1 MEEQGSMCESC
12 GVERGRYKCPGCG
25 VRSCSV
31 QCVKRHKTERR
42 CEGKRSNTNYV
53 SLSEFTT
60 SHLLSDYYFLEEAGR
75 MIDSA
80 HRGLQ
85 NIGRD
90 TRERR
95 QRLQRVR
102 TAARKRG
109 ISLQLCPQGM
119 VKHQANTSC
128 TIWNKDRRDWG
139 IQWRVRL
146 VFPLAGQEFT
156 EERVCED
163 KSLEDLLKRYI
174 HPTESNPVIRHRL
187 KRYVGQEVAVFLKV
201 EKTNSATYCQIR
213 PQKFS
218 QRKSQRQNSH

>member
-128 TIWNKDRRDWG
+128 TIWNKDRWNET
-139 IQWRVRL
+139 QTMW
-146 VFPLAGQEFT
+146 
-156 EERVCED
+156 
-163 KSLEDLLKRYI
+163 
-174 HPTESNPVIRHRL
+174 
-187 KRYVGQEVAVFLKV
+187 
-201 EKTNSATYCQIR
+201 
-213 PQKFS
+213 
-218 QRKSQRQNSH
+218 